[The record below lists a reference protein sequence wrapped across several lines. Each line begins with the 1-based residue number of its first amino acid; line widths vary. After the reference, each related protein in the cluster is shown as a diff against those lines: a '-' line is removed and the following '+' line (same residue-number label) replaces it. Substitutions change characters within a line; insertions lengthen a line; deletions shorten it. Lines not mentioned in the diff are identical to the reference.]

1 MSDHLPPGAR
11 KIACLFS
18 ANKLVDLKDYVS
30 MLPADELV
38 VFAIGG
44 FAHGDLMGLEY
55 HQSVRENHHVSRFM

>member
-11 KIACLFS
+11 KIACSFS
-18 ANKLVDLKDYVS
+18 ANKLVDLRDYVS
-30 MLPADELV
+30 MLPTDELV

-55 HQSVRENHHVSRFM
+55 HQ